1 MQDLLDYL
9 NIAHNYEENL
19 MSSPANALNELPS
32 RESLEAFW
40 MPYTGNRYFK
50 ENPLIVSSAEGCYL
64 TTQEGNKVFDGLS
77 GLWCCG
83 MGHGRKEIVEA
94 VSKGIQTLDFSPSF
108 QVGSDLAFKVANKVK
123 ALTPDGLDYVFF
135 TNSGSDAADTALKM
149 ARAYWRMQGQGTK
162 TRFIGRARGYH
173 GVNYGGMSVGGLGP
187 NRKLFGQGIEVD
199 HLPHTCLEQN
209 QFTKGQPEYGAEL
222 ADSLEDLVAL
232 HDASNIAAVIV
243 EPMSG
248 SGGVVIPPKGYL
260 NKLRSI
266 CDKHNILLIFDEVI
280 TGFGRTGHAF
290 GADAFGVTPDIM
302 TLAKGLTNGC
312 VPMGAVVSSSNIYQ
326 TFMQN
331 SGADYNTEFPHG
343 YTYSAHPVA
352 CAAALAAM
360 DVFENQK
367 MVEKVAVLSPY
378 FEQQLH
384 QLKGLKHVV
393 DIRNFGLA
401 GAIEIATFGQ
411 EPTKRPFDI
420 FRRCWEAGMFVRCG
434 GNTIQLAPPFVS
446 TKAQIDELF
455 NVLGDAI
462 SATQ

>member
-1 MQDLLDYL
+1 MW
-9 NIAHNYEENL
+9 ETL
-19 MSSPANALNELPS
+19 MSKHANTSDAQALNDLPS
-32 RESLEAFW
+32 RDSLEAFW

-50 ENPLIVSSAEGCYL
+50 DKPLIVTSAQGCYL
-64 TTQEGNKVFDGLS
+64 TTQEGNTIFDGLS

-83 MGHGRKEIVEA
+83 MGHGRPEIVEA

-108 QVGSDLAFKVANKVK
+108 QVGSDLAFKAANKVK
-123 ALTPDGLDYVFF
+123 ELTPDGLDYVFF
-135 TNSGSDAADTALKM
+135 TNSGSDAADTSLKM

-162 TRFIGRARGYH
+162 TLFIGRARGYH
-173 GVNYGGMSVGGLGP
+173 GVNYGGMSVGGIGA
-187 NRKLFGQGIEVD
+187 NRKLYGQGIEAD

-209 QFTKGQPEYGAEL
+209 RFSKGLPEHGVEL
-222 ADSLEDLVAL
+222 ADRLEDLVAL

-243 EPMSG
+243 EPLSG

-260 NKLRSI
+260 NRLRAI
-266 CDKHNILLIFDEVI
+266 CDKHDILLIFDEVI

-312 VPMGAVVSSSNIYQ
+312 IPMGAVVSSSEIYQ

-331 SGADYNTEFPHG
+331 GGSEYNTEFPHG

-360 DVFENQK
+360 EVFEEQK
-367 MVEKVAVLSPY
+367 MAQKVAELSPY
-378 FEQQLH
+378 FEQQIH

-401 GAIEIATFGQ
+401 GAIEIDSFGN
-411 EPTKRPFDI
+411 EPTKRPFEI
-420 FRRCWEAGMFVRCG
+420 FRRCWDKGMFVRCG
-434 GNTIQLAPPFVS
+434 GNTIQLAPPFIS

-455 NVLGDAI
+455 NVLSDAI
-462 SATQ
+462 VATN